1 MDEPSNHQP
10 GFTNANGKSPAAQ
23 PNDLLHERPVSQ
35 IIANRIRRAIKPS
48 PEFYKKPEAFVLESS
63 LREILSPERVQDVLD
78 EIHEHH
84 PEKPTINLDAIFDNA
99 KRTGRLKI
107 LATLIYI
114 KKTKR
119 LHNFIAFNVWDDDLP
134 LADSSEILKDWSELS
149 CDGFVLKQHLFLPQV
164 IDFECMKHQLF
175 PSSIRMPFLDPL
187 NGPDKGAHGQVSKVR
202 IHENY
207 QRWGERT
214 RCDDHYAVKRFTAD
228 PASFDQEREALVRF
242 SHPNPGHESLIQLL
256 YSYELRSAKYLIF
269 PCAEGDLE
277 YHWANHKA
285 DPTSRDDLI
294 WMLQQ
299 CHGIASGLE
308 RVHNNPS
315 FQVQGDRGESRSR
328 GRHGD
333 IKPKNIL
340 FFRDEKKPPGRL
352 VVADFTL
359 MRFHSSNADY
369 TQIQKV
375 GFSETYRPPEKAA
388 GEGTQVSQKYDIW
401 TLGCVFLEFITWHLL
416 GSDAVRPS
424 KRGCGRGF
432 TAPDGKER
440 EDFATSRQRDD
451 DTGYRDDK
459 FFNSIYV
466 SGPIVKPSV
475 LKWIEYLRGH
485 KCYSQP
491 LHDFLDL
498 IQDSMLIAK
507 PEKRGS
513 MLRVTT
519 AMGRI
524 VSSAKSTILYCE
536 PLRNANLSHMDNLP
550 YLLDSPDQYWPPVV
564 LPQPEHF
571 TSSAPQNSDYDL
583 LEDVFLTPG
592 PDEAA
597 LHESVDGYLVVPRGD
612 LSPEKTSNSL
622 RSGSSGV
629 AREIHDST
637 EVLTESV
644 TPATTRQPS

>member
-1 MDEPSNHQP
+1 MGEPSNHHP
-10 GFTNANGKSPAAQ
+10 GLIHTNGNNPDAQ
-23 PNDLLHERPVSQ
+23 TNNKLRGGSVSQ
-35 IIANRIRRAIKPS
+35 VIAEMIRSAIKPS
-48 PEFYKKPEAFVLESS
+48 PKYRNRPEAFVLECS
-63 LREILSPERVQDVLD
+63 LREILSPERVQSLLD
-78 EIHEHH
+78 EIHERR
-84 PEKPTINLDAIFDNA
+84 PERPRILLDAIFD
-99 KRTGRLKI
+99 KKGQTGLLKI
-107 LATLIYI
+107 LATLVCIQR
-114 KKTKR
+114 TKR
-119 LHNFIAFNVWDDDLP
+119 LHDFIRFSVWDDHLP
-134 LADSSEILKDWSELS
+134 LTDSSEVLEDWSDLS
-149 CDGFVLKQHLFLPQV
+149 CEGFVSKQYLFLPQV
-164 IDFECMKHQLF
+164 INFECMEHQEF

-187 NGPDKGAHGQVSKVR
+187 RGLDKGAHGQVSKVR
-202 IHENY
+202 IHKDY
-207 QRWGERT
+207 QRWGERP
-214 RCDDHYAVKRFTAD
+214 RCDDFYAVKRFTAD
-228 PASFDQEREALVRF
+228 SASFHQEREALVRF

-256 YSYELRSAKYLIF
+256 YSYDLSSTKYLIF

-277 YHWANHKA
+277 HHWANHKA

-315 FQVQGDRGESRSR
+315 FQVQGDRGGSRSK

-375 GFSETYRPPEKAA
+375 GFSETYRPPEKAV

-416 GSDAVRPS
+416 GPDAVRPS
-424 KRGCGRGF
+424 KGGCGRGF

-459 FFNSIYV
+459 FFNSIHV
-466 SGPIVKPSV
+466 RSPIMKPSV
-475 LKWIEYLRGH
+475 LKWIKYLRGH
-485 KCYSQP
+485 QCYSQP
-491 LHDFLDL
+491 LHDFLNF
-498 IQDSMLIAK
+498 IQN
-507 PEKRGS
+507 P
-513 MLRVTT
+513 
-519 AMGRI
+519 MGRI
-524 VSSAKSTILYCE
+524 LYSANTRALYCE
-536 PLRNANLSHMDNLP
+536 PLRKANMSYVDNLP
-550 YLLDSPDQYWPPVV
+550 HLLESPDQYWPPDI

-571 TSSAPQNSDYDL
+571 TSPAPQNSDYDL

-597 LHESVDGYLVVPRGD
+597 LHADRVHRECLEEFKI
-612 LSPEKTSNSL
+612 LSSRCLKARRQL
-622 RSGSSGV
+622 RL
-629 AREIHDST
+629 DSRLYET
-637 EVLTESV
+637 EQVMRAEG
-644 TPATTRQPS
+644 